1 MAPARSPILQAVFGV
16 VAVICTSSKNPQSI
30 RRPVANWRQTM
41 ASGSD
46 HHEDDPQ
53 ISLKIDGKR
62 KQASKKRSTGT
73 MAHRLRV
80 AETYIAD
87 LNNYLDKSVRGL
99 SLEFPVELSTQLIV
113 RSLPRRTSQ
122 LSRADFFT
130 HTHTRGVA
138 SFRGMSSGTARR
150 GVQGDLSGSARDAA
164 HRGRSCRSR

>member
-99 SLEFPVELSTQLIV
+99 SSQSSFQHSYFRYF
-113 RSLPRRTSQ
+113 RSL
-122 LSRADFFT
+122 LC
-130 HTHTRGVA
+130 
-138 SFRGMSSGTARR
+138 
-150 GVQGDLSGSARDAA
+150 L
-164 HRGRSCRSR
+164 